1 MYICIIFIGHDSIQK
16 RVAISNI
23 QIQDVADSEAVSKW
37 RGVCRHLGVTD
48 GVIANSTTTYITGG
62 GGGPS
67 EAFYAAMKS
76 WRDEQGDKA
85 TLSVLTEALKK
96 SGFHKVANQLQ
107 K

>member
-1 MYICIIFIGHDSIQK
+1 MT
-16 RVAISNI
+16 ISNI

-37 RGVCRHLGVTD
+37 RGVCRRLGVTD
-48 GVIANSTTTYITGG
+48 GVITHSATTYITGE

-76 WRDEQGDKA
+76 WRDEQGEKT

-96 SGFHKVANQLQ
+96 SGFHEVVNQLQ